1 MFFHRLKTTVIFS
14 FLRKGLYSLP
24 NTKNRPSDDLLTSE
38 KEKIRYGKCIG
49 CPDIGPRCGAGN
61 LLNLPI
67 HELRSW
73 LRIWRLYFDLSIE
86 QCSAAWDIPY
96 GTTVRVLSDSDS
108 DFKYSTMHHIVKN
121 VVRYGF
127 PADQEFSDNPC
138 PATSS
143 EISRQIQ
150 RWQTLLEEKEKECEK
165 LRQKNTEKDEKYIQQ
180 MAVQRNSHI
189 EDREVRE
196 RSIAYLRGQ
205 AERLQKD
212 VDDEKA
218 QSADYLKRI
227 DEKNATIDEQQKVIA
242 ELNKTILDITRE
254 NERERRRA
262 NLQKSFIVLLFV
274 ITLVALTS
282 YLVWDLMH
290 PGAGLILY
298 WTFVREQYKK

>member
-1 MFFHRLKTTVIFS
+1 M
-14 FLRKGLYSLP
+14 P

-73 LRIWRLYFDLSIE
+73 LRLWRIYFDLSIE

-143 EISRQIQ
+143 EISSQIDNW
-150 RWQTLLEEKEKECEK
+150 RKLLGEKEQECER
-165 LRQKNTEKDEKYIQQ
+165 LRKKNTEKDEQYITQ
-180 MAVQRNSHI
+180 MALQRQNHI
-189 EDREVRE
+189 EEREVRE
-196 RSIAYLRGQ
+196 RSITFLREL
-205 AERLQKD
+205 AEKRQRDL
-212 VDDEKA
+212 EKEES
-218 QSADYLKRI
+218 QSKDYLARI
-227 DEKNATIDEQQKVIA
+227 DEKNDLLDRRREEVRQLNEKIIELQTQRVKDLEVANGQLEALRADHRKDRKLARMKFTIAVIA
-242 ELNKTILDITRE
+242 L
-254 NERERRRA
+254 A
-262 NLQKSFIVLLFV
+262 AVSAALLC
-274 ITLVALTS
+274 
-282 YLVWDLMH
+282 YLIWDLMH
-290 PGAGLILY
+290 PGVGLFR
-298 WTFVREQYKK
+298 W